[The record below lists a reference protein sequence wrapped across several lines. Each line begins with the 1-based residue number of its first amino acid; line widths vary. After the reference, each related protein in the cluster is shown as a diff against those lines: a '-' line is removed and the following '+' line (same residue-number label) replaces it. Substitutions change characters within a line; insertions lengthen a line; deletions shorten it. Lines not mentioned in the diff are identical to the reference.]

1 LVHQRRFTIG
11 RRRRSANIVPL
22 RLCDDGNAFAL
33 EALGTRTAIDP
44 ALLPIDRDAGC
55 QDAVSLNAHFR
66 SEDARLYE
74 PGAVA
79 EGCLVLRGEIVQCS
93 YPGGF
98 YRYAVRVGA
107 EQQYLV
113 DDTRRLALG
122 DAIGIALPLTALHF
136 YPQHNVQNGDG

>member
-1 LVHQRRFTIG
+1 V
-11 RRRRSANIVPL
+11 
-22 RLCDDGNAFAL
+22 
-33 EALGTRTAIDP
+33 
-44 ALLPIDRDAGC
+44 LPIDRDAGC
-55 QDAVSLNAHFR
+55 QGVVSLNAHFR
-66 SEDARLYE
+66 SEDARLCD

-113 DDTRRLALG
+113 DDARRLPLG

-136 YPQHNVQNGDG
+136 YPQHKAQTDNG

>member
-1 LVHQRRFTIG
+1 MG
-11 RRRRSANIVPL
+11 AANIVPL
-22 RLCDDGNAFAL
+22 LLHNDGGGLAL
-33 EALGTRTAIDP
+33 EHEALGRRVAIDP
-44 ALLPIDRDAGC
+44 AVLPIDRDAGC
-55 QDAVSLNAHFR
+55 QGTVSLNTHFR
-66 SEDARLYE
+66 REDARLCD
-74 PGAVA
+74 PSAVA

-122 DAIGIALPLTALHF
+122 DAIGSALPLTALHF
-136 YPQHNVQNGDG
+136 YPQHNVQNGNA